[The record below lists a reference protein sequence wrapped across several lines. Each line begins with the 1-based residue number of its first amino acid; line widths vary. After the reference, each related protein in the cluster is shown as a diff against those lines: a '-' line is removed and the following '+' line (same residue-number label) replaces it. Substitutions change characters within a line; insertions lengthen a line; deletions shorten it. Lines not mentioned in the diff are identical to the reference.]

1 MDPFGIGITGL
12 GAAGAATFGAF
23 GLAFRARRR
32 RLVAQAASELAIA
45 AATADPTGETGVSGG
60 PAEAGASDRDRIE
73 AIASAQAELALRL
86 DALTA
91 GASAPEEK
99 LQAMAG
105 QLLGLIRDKNA
116 TLETAMAGLDQLRAR
131 MKALEQ
137 MGEPAE
143 ARGLF
148 EGLKGRMGE
157 LETRAAAGAAALE
170 ARLAALASGGGASE
184 LAERLAR
191 LHEARDAGLEAALA
205 RLAPLETRLAGL
217 ESGIGAGREATNR
230 LETALA
236 ALHGEQ
242 AQARSEIAALR
253 AAAET
258 APVRAEARVEARV
271 EALRA
276 ELSGRIE
283 AFERALAAR
292 DPQGA
297 LDRLADRLEGLTD
310 RLVLIETAETP
321 LVEVAERLAGLH
333 VQKDAAVEAVLSR
346 LTPLEAKL
354 AAVEGDLA
362 RAAAED
368 RQAAVEGLRTRVETL
383 HWSLGETA
391 AGLAALRAEAG
402 AGTGV
407 AEIAD
412 RLARLVI
419 ERDAEKEAGLA
430 AALARLA
437 PLEAALERLA
447 PLEIVLERLAPLE
460 ARLAT
465 LEGRDDPAAARA
477 VAGEV
482 ATELARLRA
491 DAAAQTALFADR
503 LALLEVSLPR
513 RDARQALRAPGAT
526 DGAPAAVLPSEIGA
540 APSEAVAAAPFEA
553 VAEAASDGRTGS
565 EAPDDEAIRALPRI
579 ISLHKGGDAPAF
591 PITSGPMTS
600 AQ

>member
-1 MDPFGIGITGL
+1 M
-12 GAAGAATFGAF
+12 
-23 GLAFRARRR
+23 
-32 RLVAQAASELAIA
+32 
-45 AATADPTGETGVSGG
+45 
-60 PAEAGASDRDRIE
+60 
-73 AIASAQAELALRL
+73 
-86 DALTA
+86 
-91 GASAPEEK
+91 
-99 LQAMAG
+99 
-105 QLLGLIRDKNA
+105 
-116 TLETAMAGLDQLRAR
+116 
-131 MKALEQ
+131 
-137 MGEPAE
+137 
-143 ARGLF
+143 
-148 EGLKGRMGE
+148 
-157 LETRAAAGAAALE
+157 
-170 ARLAALASGGGASE
+170 
-184 LAERLAR
+184 
-191 LHEARDAGLEAALA
+191 
-205 RLAPLETRLAGL
+205 
-217 ESGIGAGREATNR
+217 
-230 LETALA
+230 
-236 ALHGEQ
+236 
-242 AQARSEIAALR
+242 
-253 AAAET
+253 
-258 APVRAEARVEARV
+258 
-271 EALRA
+271 
-276 ELSGRIE
+276 
-283 AFERALAAR
+283 
-292 DPQGA
+292 
-297 LDRLADRLEGLTD
+297 
-310 RLVLIETAETP
+310 LIETAETP